1 MKGMGMATQATP
13 LPGFGRDDRFFLT
26 MAIAMALTIVAGFSL
41 QLAAGRSSFAA
52 PALVHLHAI
61 VFFGFVTLTVIQN
74 ILVTRGSIA
83 LHRRLGWI
91 GAGWASAM
99 VVIGITITATMT
111 RNGTTPFF
119 FLPAYF
125 LVMNSLSILCFG
137 GLLAAAILL
146 RKRTEWHRRL
156 MFCAVAVLTGPAFGR
171 LLPMPLL
178 IPYAGWAV
186 FGAVML
192 WPLIGMLADRR
203 RHGAVH
209 PAWAWG
215 AGALVATQ
223 LLTAVIPHTPIGI
236 AFYDAV
242 TAGHPGAEVAPLD
255 YPPPPAGPL
264 ITGR

>member
-1 MKGMGMATQATP
+1 MATQATP
-13 LPGFGRDDRFFLT
+13 LPGYGRDDRFFLT
-26 MAIAMALTIVAGFSL
+26 MAVAMALIIVAGFTL
-41 QLAAGRSSFAA
+41 QLAMGRSSFAS
-52 PALVHLHAI
+52 PPLVHLHAI
-61 VFFGFVTLTVIQN
+61 VFFGFITLYVVQN
-74 ILVTRGSIA
+74 VFVTRGSIA
-83 LHRRLGWI
+83 FHRRLGWI
-91 GAGWASAM
+91 GAVWASAM
-99 VVIGITITATMT
+99 VVIGITITATMV

-146 RKRTEWHRRL
+146 RRRTEWHRRL
-156 MFCAVAVLTGPAFGR
+156 VYCAVAVLTGPAFGR

-186 FGAVML
+186 FAAVMV
-192 WPLIGMLADRR
+192 WPLIGILADRR

-215 AGALVATQ
+215 VGALIATQ
-223 LLTAVIPHTPIGI
+223 LATAWIPHTPLGI
-236 AFYDAV
+236 ALYAAV
-242 TAGHPGAEVAPLD
+242 TVGHPGAQIAPLEF
-255 YPPPPAGPL
+255 PPPPAGPL